1 MFEEM
6 EKFLNGEELSI
17 RDIRKIISYAYGSLE
32 DEIEGDMGR
41 WQQWVDIVFMYNGK
55 YYMIGYDRALTEIQ
69 ENDYENSYPVEVKP
83 VKKIVEVTEWEEV
96 E

>member
-1 MFEEM
+1 MVEEM
-6 EKFLNGEELSI
+6 EKCLNGEELSI
-17 RDIRKIISYAYGSLE
+17 REIRKIISYAYDCLE

-41 WQQWVDIVFMYNGK
+41 WHQWVNLVFMYNGK

-69 ENDYENSYPVEVKP
+69 ENCYENSYPVEVKP

>member
-17 RDIRKIISYAYGSLE
+17 RDIRGIIRYAYAYLE

-41 WQQWVDIVFMYNGK
+41 WHQWVSLVFMYNGK

-69 ENDYENSYPVEVKP
+69 ENCYENSYPVEVKP

-96 E
+96 

>member
-6 EKFLNGEELSI
+6 EKFLNGEKLSI
-17 RDIRKIISYAYGSLE
+17 RDIREIISYAYDYLE

-41 WQQWVDIVFMYNGK
+41 WHQWVSLVFMYNGK

>member
-1 MFEEM
+1 
-6 EKFLNGEELSI
+6 
-17 RDIRKIISYAYGSLE
+17 
-32 DEIEGDMGR
+32 
-41 WQQWVDIVFMYNGK
+41 MYNGK

>member
-17 RDIRKIISYAYGSLE
+17 GDIREIISYAYDNLE

-41 WQQWVDIVFMYNGK
+41 WHQWVSLVFMYDGK
-55 YYMIGYDRALTEIQ
+55 
-69 ENDYENSYPVEVKP
+69 
-83 VKKIVEVTEWEEV
+83 
-96 E
+96 